1 MTEEGKK
8 QKGEEGKSGS
18 RLAHL
23 REIELARQ
31 RLWKE
36 NHLFEVDA
44 EENWNSKYD
53 LETKNKKK
61 YLITFPYP
69 YMNGRLHLGHAFSLS
84 KAEFQSRYQRLL
96 GKNVLFPFGFH
107 CTGMPIAAAAK
118 KVAKEFKED
127 PDVIKHAH
135 EKLLKRKKEDEE
147 KRKKEEEEKKAKEKE
162 QGNKK
167 NKKDKKEKK
176 DKKDEKEKQEKKPDP
191 MTQVEILIGVGV
203 ADEDLHKFADPEFWL
218 EYFPPYSKLDLENLG
233 INIDF
238 RRSFI
243 TTEKQKYYDKFVEW
257 HMTKLKEH
265 NFVAFGKRNAVFSM
279 SEDQP
284 CADHDRS
291 CGEGLGPQEY
301 TLIKLKL
308 LDGDRVPEKVK
319 KLLSEKKDI
328 YLVAATLR
336 PETMY
341 GQTNCYILPKGE
353 YGLYEMANG
362 EIYVTSEHAILNMAY
377 QEKTKEPKK
386 AVPLV
391 TIKGE
396 ELIGAKITAPL
407 SVHKEVYLYP
417 METISMS
424 KGTGIVTSVPSDSPD
439 DYINLLAFKTNEK
452 LRQKW
457 GITPEMIFDPV
468 HIIKLEGFSDL
479 PAKDMVEKL
488 KIKSPNDEALL
499 KKAKE
504 EVYTS
509 GFYKGIIDIGPYK
522 GQLVKD
528 VKDKVKE
535 DLIKSNEADTYFEP
549 EGLVKNRI
557 GQECVVALVDQ
568 WYLKYGEEEYKQFC
582 LNHIKSKNFNPY
594 SPSTLKGFEQVLG
607 WLSSWGLSR
616 TFGLGTHIPWDKQ
629 FLIESLS
636 DSTIYMAY
644 YTIANYLHEDIYGLK
659 PKNGILPEMLTE
671 EVLDYVFLGKEFDF
685 SKTKIPEKVLK
696 EMRNSFTY
704 WYPMDLRCSGK
715 DLIGNHLTMSLY
727 NHAVVW
733 DKNEDMMTRGYFC
746 NGYILVDG
754 EKMAKSKGNFLTI
767 NDLIET
773 FGCDAS
779 RITLADCGDT
789 LDDANYLREISNTS
803 INRLYSLENF
813 VKILVNDVWGKMPDL
828 KITDPDGE
836 IKLDGLFD
844 KIFDNNINY
853 LITQTKQSYDEM
865 KYKNV
870 LKYALYEMINAR
882 DQYILFNADDYTKL
896 NPTLMVKFLR
906 IFFIMNNPIIPHFT
920 EYMYVTYLNPLF
932 EKNGLTDKKM
942 DFLCRAKF
950 PEATSEVDTKLFE
963 YNKYMNKV
971 LQGIRDAANKKAG
984 KKGKK
989 DEEDKNEKKEV
1000 KIKVLYAKEYTPM
1013 QKEVLGFLRKQTYD
1027 ESNKITSLDEKGGP
1041 LYKNQILA
1049 DDKIDKNSKKN
1060 MLEFAAFK
1068 AKEVETYGQDA
1079 LKEELQFNEEEVLK
1093 NNVDLFKK
1101 LTGVKEIEFVEYDE
1115 KNKPKGC
1122 KDTALPG
1129 RPLYVQA

>member
-1 MTEEGKK
+1 MQSKDKEQKPEEA
-8 QKGEEGKSGS
+8 KGSN

-23 REIELARQ
+23 REIELSRQ
-31 RLWKE
+31 KAWKE
-36 NHLFEVDA
+36 NHVFEADA
-44 EENWNSKYD
+44 EEDWPSKYD
-53 LETKNKKK
+53 FETKNKKK

-84 KAEFQSRYQRLL
+84 KAEFQSRYQRLQ

-118 KVAKEFKED
+118 RVAKEFKED
-127 PDVIKHAH
+127 PDTVAH
-135 EKLLKRKKEDEE
+135 IREKME
-147 KRKKEEEEKKAKEKE
+147 KKKEEA
-162 QGNKK
+162 KK
-167 NKKDKKEKK
+167 NKEDKKGKK
-176 DKKDEKEKQEKKPDP
+176 DKKDEKSEKEKKAP
-191 MTQVEILIGVGV
+191 MTQVEILKEVGV
-203 ADEDLHKFADPEFWL
+203 ADEDLHKFAEPEFWL
-218 EYFPPYSKLDLENLG
+218 EYFPPYAKADLEKLG
-233 INIDF
+233 INADF

-243 TTEKQKYYDKFVEW
+243 TTEKQKYYDKFVQW
-257 HMTKLKEH
+257 HMLKLKQH
-265 NFVAFGKRNAVFSM
+265 DFVAFGKRNAIFSM

-308 LDGDRVPEKVK
+308 LDGDKVPESIK
-319 KLLSEKKDI
+319 KLLSENKNI

-353 YGLYEMANG
+353 YGFYEMANG

-377 QEKTKEPKK
+377 QEKTKIPKK
-386 AVPLV
+386 AEPLLK
-391 TIKGE
+391 IKGE
-396 ELIGAKITAPL
+396 ELIGVKISAPL
-407 SVHKEVYLYP
+407 SVHKEVYLFP

-439 DYINLLAFKTNEK
+439 DYINLLNFKNDEK
-452 LRQKW
+452 LRNKW
-457 GITPEMIFDPV
+457 GITEEMIFEPV
-468 HIIKLEGFSDL
+468 HIINLEGFSGL
-479 PAKDMVEKL
+479 AAKDVVEKL
-488 KIKSPNDEALL
+488 KIKSPKEKEKLQ
-499 KKAKE
+499 KAKE
-504 EVYTS
+504 EVYTQ

-522 GQLVKD
+522 GQPIKD
-528 VKDKVKE
+528 VKDKVKA
-535 DLIKSNEADTYFEP
+535 DLIQSGEADTYFEP

-557 GQECVVALVDQ
+557 GEECVVALVDQ
-568 WYLKYGEEEYKQFC
+568 WYLKYGEEQYKEFV
-582 LNHIKSKNFNPY
+582 LNHVRSDKFNPY
-594 SPSTLKGFEQVLG
+594 SSSTLKGFEQVIG

-616 TFGLGTHIPWDKQ
+616 TFGLGSHIPWDKQ

-644 YTIANYLHEDIYGLK
+644 YTIANYLHEDIYGLH

-671 EVLDYVFLGKEFDF
+671 EVFDYIFLGKELDF
-685 SKTKIPEKVLK
+685 SKTQIPEKVLK
-696 EMRNSFTY
+696 EIRNSFTY

-733 DKNEDMMTRGYFC
+733 DKNPDYMTRGYFC

-767 NDLIET
+767 NDLIDNY
-773 FGCDAS
+773 GCDAS

-789 LDDANYLREISNTS
+789 LDDANFLREISNLS
-803 INRLYSLENF
+803 VNRLYSFENF
-813 VKILVNDVWGKMPDL
+813 IKILVNEVWNKIPDF

-836 IKLDGLFD
+836 IKLDNLFD

-853 LITQTKQSYDEM
+853 LIKQATQAYEEM

-870 LKYALYEMINAR
+870 LKFAFYEMINAK

-896 NPTLMVKFLR
+896 NPVLMVRFLKT
-906 IFFIMNNPIIPHFT
+906 FFIMNNPIIPHFT
-920 EYMYVTYLNPLF
+920 EYMYITYLNPIF
-932 EKNGLTDKKM
+932 EKSGLDSKKIE
-942 DFLCRAKF
+942 FLCRAKF
-950 PEATSEVDTKLFE
+950 PTPSSEVDTKLFE

-971 LQGIRDAANKKAG
+971 IQGIRDTASKKV

-989 DEEDKNEKKEV
+989 EEKNEKKEI
-1000 KIKVLYAKEYTPM
+1000 KIKVYYAKEYTPM

-1027 ESNKITSLDEKGGP
+1027 ENNKITSLDEKGAP
-1041 LYKNQILA
+1041 LYKNEILS
-1049 DDKIDKNSKKN
+1049 DEKIDKNSKKN

-1068 AKEVETYGQDA
+1068 AKEVESLGKEA
-1079 LKEELQFNEEEVLK
+1079 LNEQLQFNEEEVLK
-1093 NNVDLFKK
+1093 NNIELFKK
-1101 LTGVKEIEFVEYDE
+1101 LSGVKDIEFTEYDE
-1115 KNKPKGC
+1115 KNKPKGM
-1122 KDTALPG
+1122 KDNAIPG
-1129 RPLYVQA
+1129 KPIYVQE

>member
-1 MTEEGKK
+1 MQPKEKEQKQEEA
-8 QKGEEGKSGS
+8 KGSN

-23 REIELARQ
+23 REIETSRQ
-31 RLWKE
+31 KLWKE
-36 NHLFEVDA
+36 NHVFEADA
-44 EENWNSKYD
+44 EEDWPSKYD
-53 LETKNKKK
+53 FDTKNKKK
-61 YLITFPYP
+61 YFITFPYP

-84 KAEFQSRYQRLL
+84 KAEFQSRYQRLQ

-118 KVAKEFKED
+118 RVAKEFKED
-127 PDVIKHAH
+127 PDIVAHIK
-135 EKLLKRKKEDEE
+135 EKMNKKKDEE
-147 KRKKEEEEKKAKEKE
+147 KKDD
-162 QGNKK
+162 KK
-167 NKKDKKEKK
+167 NKKEKK
-176 DKKDEKEKQEKKPDP
+176 DEKENKAPK
-191 MTQVEILIGVGV
+191 TQVEILKELGV
-203 ADEDLHKFADPEFWL
+203 ADEDLNKFANPEFWL
-218 EYFPPYSKLDLENLG
+218 EYFPPYAKADLEKLG
-233 INIDF
+233 INADF
-238 RRSFI
+238 RRSMI
-243 TTEKQKYYDKFVEW
+243 TTEKQKYYDQFVQW
-257 HMTKLKEH
+257 HMNKLKQH
-265 NFVAFGKRNAVFSM
+265 DFVAFGKRNAIFSM

-308 LDGDRVPEKVK
+308 LDGEKVPSGIK
-319 KLLSEKKDI
+319 KLLSENKNI
-328 YLVAATLR
+328 FLVAATLR

-362 EIYVTSEHAILNMAY
+362 EIYITSEHAILNMAY
-377 QEKTKEPKK
+377 QEKTKIPKK
-386 AVPLV
+386 AEPILK
-391 TIKGE
+391 IKGE
-396 ELIGAKITAPL
+396 ELIGVKMCAPL
-407 SVHKEVYLYP
+407 SVHKEVYLFP
-417 METISMS
+417 METISMT

-439 DYINLLAFKTNEK
+439 DYINLLAFKTDEK
-452 LRQKW
+452 LRNKW
-457 GITPEMIFDPV
+457 GITPEMIFEPV
-468 HIIKLEGFSDL
+468 HIINLEGFSGL
-479 PAKDMVEKL
+479 AAKDVVEKL
-488 KIKSPNDEALL
+488 KIKSPKEKDKLQ
-499 KKAKE
+499 KAKE
-504 EVYTS
+504 EVYTQ

-522 GQLVKD
+522 GQPIKD
-528 VKDKVKE
+528 VKDKVKA
-535 DLIKSNEADTYFEP
+535 DLIQSGEADTYFEP

-568 WYLKYGEEEYKQFC
+568 WYLKYGQEDYKEFC
-582 LNHIKSKNFNPY
+582 LKHVRSDKFNPY

-616 TFGLGTHIPWDKQ
+616 TFGLGSHIPWDKQ

-644 YTIANYLHEDIYGLK
+644 YTIANFLHEDIYGLK

-671 EVLDYVFLGKEFDF
+671 EVFDYIFLGKEFDF
-685 SKTKIPEKVLK
+685 SKSQIPEKVLK

-733 DKNEDMMTRGYFC
+733 DKNPDYMTRGYFC

-754 EKMAKSKGNFLTI
+754 EKMSKSKGNFLTV
-767 NDLIET
+767 NDLINNY
-773 FGCDAS
+773 GCDAS

-789 LDDANYLREISNTS
+789 LDDANFLREISNLS
-803 INRLYSLENF
+803 VNRLYSFENF
-813 VKILVNDVWGKMPDL
+813 VKILVNEVWNKIPDF

-836 IKLDGLFD
+836 IKLDNLFD

-853 LITQTKQSYDEM
+853 LISQATQAYEEM

-870 LKYALYEMINAR
+870 LKYAFYEMINAK

-896 NPTLMVKFLR
+896 NPTLMVRFLK
-906 IFFIMNNPIIPHFT
+906 IFFILNNPIIPHFT
-920 EYMYVTYLNPLF
+920 EYMYITYLNPIFDKSNLA
-932 EKNGLTDKKM
+932 EKKM

-950 PEATSEVDTKLFE
+950 PKPSNEVDTKLFE

-971 LQGIRDAANKKAG
+971 IQGIRDTASKKV

-989 DEEDKNEKKEV
+989 DKKEEKEEKKDI
-1000 KIKVLYAKEYTPM
+1000 KIKVYYAKEYTPM
-1013 QKEVLGFLRKQTYD
+1013 QKEVLNFLRKQTYD
-1027 ESNKITSLDEKGGP
+1027 ENNKITSLDEKGAP
-1041 LYKNQILA
+1041 LYKNEILS
-1049 DDKIDKNSKKN
+1049 DEKIDKNSKKN

-1068 AKEVETYGQDA
+1068 AKEVENLGKDA
-1079 LKEELQFNEEEVLK
+1079 LNEQLQFNEEEVLK

-1101 LTGVKEIEFVEYDE
+1101 LTGVKEIEFAEYDE
-1115 KNKPKGC
+1115 KNKPKGS
-1122 KDTALPG
+1122 KDNAIPG
-1129 RPLYVQA
+1129 KPLYIQE

>member
-1 MTEEGKK
+1 MQSKDKEQKPEEA
-8 QKGEEGKSGS
+8 KGSN

-23 REIELARQ
+23 REIELSRQ
-31 RLWKE
+31 KAWKE
-36 NHLFEVDA
+36 NHVFEADA
-44 EENWNSKYD
+44 EEDWPSKYD
-53 LETKNKKK
+53 FETKNKKK

-84 KAEFQSRYQRLL
+84 KAEFQSRYQRLQ

-118 KVAKEFKED
+118 RVAKEFKED
-127 PDVIKHAH
+127 PDTVAH
-135 EKLLKRKKEDEE
+135 IREKME
-147 KRKKEEEEKKAKEKE
+147 KKKEEA
-162 QGNKK
+162 KK
-167 NKKDKKEKK
+167 NKEDKKGKK
-176 DKKDEKEKQEKKPDP
+176 DKKDEKSEKEKKAP
-191 MTQVEILIGVGV
+191 MTQVEILKEVGV
-203 ADEDLHKFADPEFWL
+203 ADEDLHKFAEPEFWL
-218 EYFPPYSKLDLENLG
+218 EYFPPYAKADLEKLG
-233 INIDF
+233 INADF

-243 TTEKQKYYDKFVEW
+243 TTEKQKYYDKFVQW
-257 HMTKLKEH
+257 HMLKLKQH
-265 NFVAFGKRNAVFSM
+265 DFVAFGKRNAIFSM

-308 LDGDRVPEKVK
+308 LDGDKVPESIK
-319 KLLSEKKDI
+319 KLLSENKNI

-353 YGLYEMANG
+353 YGFYEMANG

-377 QEKTKEPKK
+377 QEKTKIPKK
-386 AVPLV
+386 AEPLLK
-391 TIKGE
+391 IKGE
-396 ELIGAKITAPL
+396 ELIGVKISAPL
-407 SVHKEVYLYP
+407 SVHKEVYLFP

-439 DYINLLAFKTNEK
+439 DYINLLNFKNDEK
-452 LRQKW
+452 LRNKW
-457 GITPEMIFDPV
+457 GITEEMIFEPV
-468 HIIKLEGFSDL
+468 HIINLEGFSGL
-479 PAKDMVEKL
+479 AAKDVVEKL
-488 KIKSPNDEALL
+488 KIKSPKEKEKLQ
-499 KKAKE
+499 KAKE
-504 EVYTS
+504 EVYTQ

-522 GQLVKD
+522 GQPIKD
-528 VKDKVKE
+528 VKDKVKA
-535 DLIKSNEADTYFEP
+535 DLIQSGVADTYFEP
-549 EGLVKNRI
+549 EGLVNNRI
-557 GQECVVALVDQ
+557 GEECVVALVDQ
-568 WYLKYGEEEYKQFC
+568 WYLKYGEEQYKEFV
-582 LNHIKSKNFNPY
+582 LNHVRSDKFNPY
-594 SPSTLKGFEQVLG
+594 SSSTLKGFEQVIG

-616 TFGLGTHIPWDKQ
+616 TFGLGSHIPWDKQ

-644 YTIANYLHEDIYGLK
+644 YTIANYLHEDIYGLH

-671 EVLDYVFLGKEFDF
+671 EVFDYIFLGKELDF
-685 SKTKIPEKVLK
+685 SKTQIPEKVLK
-696 EMRNSFTY
+696 EIRNSFTY

-733 DKNEDMMTRGYFC
+733 DKNPDYMTRGYFC

-767 NDLIET
+767 NDLIDNY
-773 FGCDAS
+773 GCDAS

-789 LDDANYLREISNTS
+789 LDDANFLREISNLS
-803 INRLYSLENF
+803 VNRLYSFENF
-813 VKILVNDVWGKMPDL
+813 IKILVNEVWNKIPDF

-836 IKLDGLFD
+836 IKLDNLFD

-853 LITQTKQSYDEM
+853 LLKQATQAYEEM

-870 LKYALYEMINAR
+870 LKFAFYEMINAK

-896 NPTLMVKFLR
+896 NPVLMVRFLKT
-906 IFFIMNNPIIPHFT
+906 FFIMNNPIIPHFT
-920 EYMYVTYLNPLF
+920 EYMYITYLNPIF
-932 EKNGLTDKKM
+932 EKSGLDSKKM
-942 DFLCRAKF
+942 EFLCRAKF
-950 PEATSEVDTKLFE
+950 PTPSSEVDTKLFE

-971 LQGIRDAANKKAG
+971 IQGIRDTASKKV

-989 DEEDKNEKKEV
+989 EEKNEKKEI
-1000 KIKVLYAKEYTPM
+1000 KIKVYYAKEYTPM

-1027 ESNKITSLDEKGGP
+1027 ENNKITSLDEKGAP
-1041 LYKNQILA
+1041 LYKNEILS
-1049 DDKIDKNSKKN
+1049 DEKIDKNSKKN

-1068 AKEVETYGQDA
+1068 AKEVESLGKEA
-1079 LKEELQFNEEEVLK
+1079 LNEQLQFNEEEVLK
-1093 NNVDLFKK
+1093 NNIELFKK
-1101 LTGVKEIEFVEYDE
+1101 LSGVKDIEFTEYDE
-1115 KNKPKGC
+1115 KNKPKGM
-1122 KDTALPG
+1122 KDNAIPG
-1129 RPLYVQA
+1129 KPIYVQE

>member
-1 MTEEGKK
+1 MQGKE
-8 QKGEEGKSGS
+8 QKGEEAKGGN

-23 REIELARQ
+23 REIEVARQ
-31 RLWKE
+31 KLWKE
-36 NHLFEVDA
+36 NHVFEADA
-44 EENWNSKYD
+44 EEDWKSKYD
-53 LETKNKKK
+53 FDTKNNKK

-69 YMNGRLHLGHAFSLS
+69 YMNGRLHLGHGFSLS

-118 KVAKEFKED
+118 KVAKEFKDD
-127 PDVIKHAH
+127 PDCVKHAN
-135 EKLLKRKKEDEE
+135 EKIKK
-147 KRKKEEEEKKAKEKE
+147 KKEEEKKNKEKDQKGKKNDKKDDKEKKA
-162 QGNKK
+162 
-167 NKKDKKEKK
+167 
-176 DKKDEKEKQEKKPDP
+176 P
-191 MTQVEILIGVGV
+191 MTQVEILKELGV
-203 ADEDLHKFADPEFWL
+203 ADEDIHKFADPEFWL
-218 EYFPPYSKLDLENLG
+218 DYFPPYAKSDLEKLG

-243 TTEKQKYYDKFVEW
+243 TTEKQKYYDKFVQW
-257 HMTKLKEH
+257 HMLKLKEH
-265 NFVAFGKRNAVFSM
+265 DFVAFGKRNAIFSM

-308 LDGDRVPEKVK
+308 LDGEKVPEKIK
-319 KLLSEKKDI
+319 KILAEKKDI

-386 AVPLV
+386 AEPLCKL
-391 TIKGE
+391 KGE
-396 ELIGAKITAPL
+396 ELIGAKISAPL
-407 SVHKEVYLYP
+407 SIYKEVYLFP

-439 DYINLLAFKTNEK
+439 DYINLLTFKNDEK
-452 LRQKW
+452 LRKKW

-468 HIIKLEGFSDL
+468 HIITLEGFSGL
-479 PAKDMVEKL
+479 AAKDMVEKL
-488 KIKSPNDEALL
+488 QIKSPKDKDKLQ
-499 KKAKE
+499 KAKE
-504 EVYTS
+504 EVYTA

-522 GQLVKD
+522 GQPVKD
-528 VKDKVKE
+528 VKDKVKS
-535 DLIKSNEADTYFEP
+535 DLIKNGEADTYFEP
-549 EGLVKNRI
+549 EGLVKNRV
-557 GQECVVALVDQ
+557 GEECVVALVDQ
-568 WYLKYGEEEYKQFC
+568 WYLKYGEEQYKEFC
-582 LNHIKSKNFNPY
+582 LNHVRSNKFNPY

-616 TFGLGTHIPWDKQ
+616 TFGLGSHIPWDKQ

-644 YTIANYLHEDIYGLK
+644 YTIANYLHKDIYGLE
-659 PKNGILPEMLTE
+659 PNNGILPEMLTE
-671 EVLDYVFLGKEFDF
+671 EVFDYIFLGKELDF

-696 EMRNSFTY
+696 DMRNSFTY

-733 DKNEDMMTRGYFC
+733 DKNQDYMTRGYFC

-754 EKMAKSKGNFLTI
+754 EKMSKLKGNFLTVS
-767 NDLIET
+767 DLIENY
-773 FGCDAS
+773 GCDAS
-779 RITLADCGDT
+779 RITFADCGDT
-789 LDDANYLREISNTS
+789 LDDANFLREISNLS
-803 INRLYSLENF
+803 VNRLYSFENF
-813 VKILVNDVWGKMPDL
+813 VKILVNEVWSKVPDF
-828 KITDPDGE
+828 KINDPDGE

-853 LITQTKQSYDEM
+853 LITQTKKNYDEM

-870 LKYALYEMINAR
+870 LKFAFYEMINAK

-896 NPTLMVKFLR
+896 NPTLMVRFLKT
-906 IFFIMNNPIIPHFT
+906 FFIMTNPIIPHFT
-920 EYMYVTYLNPLF
+920 EYMYVTYLNPIF
-932 EKNGLTDKKM
+932 EKSGLSDKKM
-942 DFLCRAKF
+942 EFLCKARF
-950 PEATSEVDTKLFE
+950 PSPTAEIDTKLFE
-963 YNKYMNKV
+963 YNKYVNKV
-971 LQGIRDAANKKAG
+971 VQGIRDAATKKVG

-989 DEEDKNEKKEV
+989 GGEDKNEKKEIKV
-1000 KIKVLYAKEYTPM
+1000 KVLYAKEYTPM

-1027 ESNKITSLDEKGGP
+1027 ENNKITSLDEKGSP
-1041 LYKNQILA
+1041 LYKNEILSDA
-1049 DDKIDKNSKKN
+1049 NIDKN
-1060 MLEFAAFK
+1060 
-1068 AKEVETYGQDA
+1068 
-1079 LKEELQFNEEEVLK
+1079 
-1093 NNVDLFKK
+1093 
-1101 LTGVKEIEFVEYDE
+1101 
-1115 KNKPKGC
+1115 
-1122 KDTALPG
+1122 
-1129 RPLYVQA
+1129 

>member
-1 MTEEGKK
+1 MQSKDKEQKPEEA
-8 QKGEEGKSGS
+8 KGSN

-23 REIELARQ
+23 REIELSRQ
-31 RLWKE
+31 KAWKE
-36 NHLFEVDA
+36 NHVFEADA
-44 EENWNSKYD
+44 EEDWPSKYD
-53 LETKNKKK
+53 FETKNKKK

-84 KAEFQSRYQRLL
+84 KAEFQSRYQRLQ

-118 KVAKEFKED
+118 RVAKEFKED
-127 PDVIKHAH
+127 PDTVAH
-135 EKLLKRKKEDEE
+135 IREKME
-147 KRKKEEEEKKAKEKE
+147 KKKEEA
-162 QGNKK
+162 KK
-167 NKKDKKEKK
+167 NKEDKKGKK
-176 DKKDEKEKQEKKPDP
+176 DKKDEKSEKEKKAP
-191 MTQVEILIGVGV
+191 MTQVEILKEVGV
-203 ADEDLHKFADPEFWL
+203 ADEDLHKFAEPEFWL
-218 EYFPPYSKLDLENLG
+218 EYFPPYAKADLEKLG
-233 INIDF
+233 INADF

-243 TTEKQKYYDKFVEW
+243 TTEKQKYYDKFVQW
-257 HMTKLKEH
+257 HMLKLKQH
-265 NFVAFGKRNAVFSM
+265 DFVAFGKRNAIFSM

-308 LDGDRVPEKVK
+308 LDGDKVPESIK
-319 KLLSEKKDI
+319 KLLSENKNI

-353 YGLYEMANG
+353 YGFYEMANG

-377 QEKTKEPKK
+377 QEKTKIPKK
-386 AVPLV
+386 AEPLLK
-391 TIKGE
+391 IKGE
-396 ELIGAKITAPL
+396 ELIGVKISAPL
-407 SVHKEVYLYP
+407 SVHKEVYLFP

-439 DYINLLAFKTNEK
+439 DYINLLNFKNDEK
-452 LRQKW
+452 LRNKW
-457 GITPEMIFDPV
+457 GITEEMIFEPV
-468 HIIKLEGFSDL
+468 HIINLEGFSGL
-479 PAKDMVEKL
+479 AAKDVVEKL
-488 KIKSPNDEALL
+488 KIKSPKEKEKLQ
-499 KKAKE
+499 KAKE
-504 EVYTS
+504 EVYTQ

-522 GQLVKD
+522 GQPIKD
-528 VKDKVKE
+528 VKDKVKA
-535 DLIKSNEADTYFEP
+535 DLIQSGEADTYFEP

-557 GQECVVALVDQ
+557 GEECVVALVDQ
-568 WYLKYGEEEYKQFC
+568 WYLKYGEEQYKEFV
-582 LNHIKSKNFNPY
+582 LNHVRSDKFNPY
-594 SPSTLKGFEQVLG
+594 SSSTLKGFEQVIG

-616 TFGLGTHIPWDKQ
+616 TFGLGSHIPWDKQ

-644 YTIANYLHEDIYGLK
+644 YTIANYLHEDIYGLH

-671 EVLDYVFLGKEFDF
+671 EVFDYIFLGKELDF
-685 SKTKIPEKVLK
+685 SKTQIPEKILK
-696 EMRNSFTY
+696 EIRNSFTY

-733 DKNEDMMTRGYFC
+733 DKNPDYMTRGYFC

-767 NDLIET
+767 NDLIDNY
-773 FGCDAS
+773 GCDAS

-789 LDDANYLREISNTS
+789 LDDANFLREISNLS
-803 INRLYSLENF
+803 VNRLYSFENF
-813 VKILVNDVWGKMPDL
+813 IKILVNEVWNKIPDF

-836 IKLDGLFD
+836 IKLDNLFD

-853 LITQTKQSYDEM
+853 LIKQATQAYEEM

-870 LKYALYEMINAR
+870 LKFAFYEMINAK

-896 NPTLMVKFLR
+896 NPVLMVRFLK

-920 EYMYVTYLNPLF
+920 EYMYITYLNPIF
-932 EKNGLTDKKM
+932 EKSGLDSKKM
-942 DFLCRAKF
+942 EFLCRAKF
-950 PEATSEVDTKLFE
+950 PTPSSEVDTKLFE

-971 LQGIRDAANKKAG
+971 IQGIRDTASKKV

-989 DEEDKNEKKEV
+989 EEKNEKKEI
-1000 KIKVLYAKEYTPM
+1000 KIKVYYAKEYTPM

-1027 ESNKITSLDEKGGP
+1027 ENNKITSLDEKGAP
-1041 LYKNQILA
+1041 LYKNEILS
-1049 DDKIDKNSKKN
+1049 DEKIDKNSKKN

-1068 AKEVETYGQDA
+1068 AKEVESLGKEA
-1079 LKEELQFNEEEVLK
+1079 LNEQLQFNEEEVLK
-1093 NNVDLFKK
+1093 NNIELFKK
-1101 LTGVKEIEFVEYDE
+1101 LSGVKDIEFTEYDE
-1115 KNKPKGC
+1115 KNKPKGM
-1122 KDTALPG
+1122 KDNAIPG
-1129 RPLYVQA
+1129 KPIYVQE

>member
-1 MTEEGKK
+1 MQSKDKEQKPEEA
-8 QKGEEGKSGS
+8 KGSN

-23 REIELARQ
+23 REIELSRQ
-31 RLWKE
+31 KAWKE
-36 NHLFEVDA
+36 NHVFEADA
-44 EENWNSKYD
+44 EEDWPSKYD
-53 LETKNKKK
+53 FETKNKKK

-84 KAEFQSRYQRLL
+84 KAEFQSRYQRLQ

-118 KVAKEFKED
+118 RVAKEFKED
-127 PDVIKHAH
+127 PDTVAH
-135 EKLLKRKKEDEE
+135 IREKME
-147 KRKKEEEEKKAKEKE
+147 KKKEEA
-162 QGNKK
+162 KK
-167 NKKDKKEKK
+167 NKEDKKGKK
-176 DKKDEKEKQEKKPDP
+176 DKKDEKNEKEKKAP
-191 MTQVEILIGVGV
+191 MTQVEILKEVGV
-203 ADEDLHKFADPEFWL
+203 ADEDLHKFAEPEFWL
-218 EYFPPYSKLDLENLG
+218 EYFPPYAKADLEKLG
-233 INIDF
+233 INADF

-243 TTEKQKYYDKFVEW
+243 TTEKQKYYDKFVQW
-257 HMTKLKEH
+257 HMLKLKQH
-265 NFVAFGKRNAVFSM
+265 DFVAFGKRNAIFSM

-308 LDGDRVPEKVK
+308 LDGDKVPESIK
-319 KLLSEKKDI
+319 KLLSENKNI

-353 YGLYEMANG
+353 YGFYEMANG

-377 QEKTKEPKK
+377 QEKTKIPKK
-386 AVPLV
+386 AEPLLK
-391 TIKGE
+391 IKGE
-396 ELIGAKITAPL
+396 ELIGVKISAPL
-407 SVHKEVYLYP
+407 SVHKEVYLFP

-439 DYINLLAFKTNEK
+439 DYINLLNFKNDEK
-452 LRQKW
+452 LRNKW
-457 GITPEMIFDPV
+457 GITEEMIFEPV
-468 HIIKLEGFSDL
+468 HIINLEGFSGL
-479 PAKDMVEKL
+479 AAKDVVEKL
-488 KIKSPNDEALL
+488 KIKSPKEKEKLQ
-499 KKAKE
+499 KAKE
-504 EVYTS
+504 EVYTQ

-522 GQLVKD
+522 GQPIKD
-528 VKDKVKE
+528 VKDKVKA
-535 DLIKSNEADTYFEP
+535 DLIQSGEADTYFEP

-557 GQECVVALVDQ
+557 GEECVVALVDQ
-568 WYLKYGEEEYKQFC
+568 WYLKYGEEQYKEFV
-582 LNHIKSKNFNPY
+582 LNHVRSDKFNPY
-594 SPSTLKGFEQVLG
+594 SSSTLKGFEQVIG

-616 TFGLGTHIPWDKQ
+616 TFGLGSHIPWDKQ

-644 YTIANYLHEDIYGLK
+644 YTIANYLHEDIYGLH

-671 EVLDYVFLGKEFDF
+671 EVFDYIFLGKELDF
-685 SKTKIPEKVLK
+685 SKTQIPEKVLK
-696 EMRNSFTY
+696 EIRNSFTY

-733 DKNEDMMTRGYFC
+733 DKNPDYMTRGYFC

-767 NDLIET
+767 NDLIDNY
-773 FGCDAS
+773 GCDAS

-789 LDDANYLREISNTS
+789 LDDANFLREISNLS
-803 INRLYSLENF
+803 VNRLYSFENF
-813 VKILVNDVWGKMPDL
+813 IKILVNEVWNKIPDF

-836 IKLDGLFD
+836 IKLDNLFD

-853 LITQTKQSYDEM
+853 LIKQATQAYEEM

-870 LKYALYEMINAR
+870 LKFAFYEMINAK

-896 NPTLMVKFLR
+896 NPVLMVRFLKT
-906 IFFIMNNPIIPHFT
+906 FFIMNNPIIPHFT
-920 EYMYVTYLNPLF
+920 EYMYITYLNPIF
-932 EKNGLTDKKM
+932 EKSGLDSKKM
-942 DFLCRAKF
+942 EFLCRAKF
-950 PEATSEVDTKLFE
+950 PTPSSEVDTKLFE

-971 LQGIRDAANKKAG
+971 IQGIRDTASKKV

-989 DEEDKNEKKEV
+989 EEKNEKKEI
-1000 KIKVLYAKEYTPM
+1000 KIKVYYAKEYTPM

-1027 ESNKITSLDEKGGP
+1027 ENNKITSLDEKGAP
-1041 LYKNQILA
+1041 LYKNEILS
-1049 DDKIDKNSKKN
+1049 DEKIDKNSKKN

-1068 AKEVETYGQDA
+1068 AKEVESLGKEA
-1079 LKEELQFNEEEVLK
+1079 LNEQLQFNEEEVLK
-1093 NNVDLFKK
+1093 NNIELFKK
-1101 LTGVKEIEFVEYDE
+1101 LSGVKDIEFTEYDE
-1115 KNKPKGC
+1115 KNKPKGM
-1122 KDTALPG
+1122 KDNAIPG
-1129 RPLYVQA
+1129 KPIYVQE

>member
-1 MTEEGKK
+1 MQSKDKEQKPEEA
-8 QKGEEGKSGS
+8 KGSN

-23 REIELARQ
+23 REIELSRQ
-31 RLWKE
+31 KAWKE
-36 NHLFEVDA
+36 NHVFEADA
-44 EENWNSKYD
+44 EEDWPSKYD
-53 LETKNKKK
+53 FETKNKKK

-84 KAEFQSRYQRLL
+84 KAEFQSRYQRLQ

-118 KVAKEFKED
+118 RVAKEFKED
-127 PDVIKHAH
+127 PDTVAH
-135 EKLLKRKKEDEE
+135 IREKME
-147 KRKKEEEEKKAKEKE
+147 KKKEEA
-162 QGNKK
+162 KK
-167 NKKDKKEKK
+167 NKEDKKGKK
-176 DKKDEKEKQEKKPDP
+176 DKKDEKSEKEKKAP
-191 MTQVEILIGVGV
+191 MTQVEILKEVGV
-203 ADEDLHKFADPEFWL
+203 ADEDLHKFAEPEFWL
-218 EYFPPYSKLDLENLG
+218 EYFPPYAKADLEKLG
-233 INIDF
+233 INADF

-243 TTEKQKYYDKFVEW
+243 TTEKQKYYDKFVQW
-257 HMTKLKEH
+257 HMLKLKQH
-265 NFVAFGKRNAVFSM
+265 DFVAFGKRNAIFSM

-308 LDGDRVPEKVK
+308 LDGDKVPESIK
-319 KLLSEKKDI
+319 KLLSENKNI

-353 YGLYEMANG
+353 YGFYEMANG

-377 QEKTKEPKK
+377 QEKTKIPKK
-386 AVPLV
+386 AEPLLK
-391 TIKGE
+391 IKGE
-396 ELIGAKITAPL
+396 ELIGVKISAPL
-407 SVHKEVYLYP
+407 SVHKEVYLFP

-439 DYINLLAFKTNEK
+439 DYINLLNFKNDEK
-452 LRQKW
+452 LRNKW
-457 GITPEMIFDPV
+457 GITEEMIFEPV
-468 HIIKLEGFSDL
+468 HIINLEGFSGL
-479 PAKDMVEKL
+479 AAKDVVEKL
-488 KIKSPNDEALL
+488 KIKSPKEKEKLQ
-499 KKAKE
+499 KAKE
-504 EVYTS
+504 EVYTQ

-522 GQLVKD
+522 GQPIKD
-528 VKDKVKE
+528 VKDKVKA
-535 DLIKSNEADTYFEP
+535 DLIQSGEADTYFEP

-557 GQECVVALVDQ
+557 GEECVVALVDQ
-568 WYLKYGEEEYKQFC
+568 WYLKYGEEQYKEFV
-582 LNHIKSKNFNPY
+582 LNHVRSDKFNPY
-594 SPSTLKGFEQVLG
+594 SSSTLKGFEQVIG

-616 TFGLGTHIPWDKQ
+616 TFGLGSHIPWDKQ

-644 YTIANYLHEDIYGLK
+644 YTIANYLHEDIYGLH

-671 EVLDYVFLGKEFDF
+671 EVFDYIFLGKELDF
-685 SKTKIPEKVLK
+685 SKTQIPEKVLK
-696 EMRNSFTY
+696 EIRNSFTY

-733 DKNEDMMTRGYFC
+733 DKNPDYMTRGYFC

-767 NDLIET
+767 NDLIDNY
-773 FGCDAS
+773 GCDAS

-789 LDDANYLREISNTS
+789 LDDANFLREISNLS
-803 INRLYSLENF
+803 VNRLYSFENF
-813 VKILVNDVWGKMPDL
+813 IKILVNEVWNKIPDF

-836 IKLDGLFD
+836 IKLDNLFD

-853 LITQTKQSYDEM
+853 LIKQATQAYEEM

-870 LKYALYEMINAR
+870 LKFAFYEMINAK

-896 NPTLMVKFLR
+896 NPVLMVRFLK

-920 EYMYVTYLNPLF
+920 EYMYITYLNPIF
-932 EKNGLTDKKM
+932 EKSGLDSKKM
-942 DFLCRAKF
+942 EFLCRAKF
-950 PEATSEVDTKLFE
+950 PTPSSEVDTKLFE

-971 LQGIRDAANKKAG
+971 IQGIRDTASKKV

-989 DEEDKNEKKEV
+989 EEKNEKKEI
-1000 KIKVLYAKEYTPM
+1000 KIKVYYAKEYTPM

-1027 ESNKITSLDEKGGP
+1027 ENNKITSLDEKGAP
-1041 LYKNQILA
+1041 LYKNEILS
-1049 DDKIDKNSKKN
+1049 DEKIDKNSKKN

-1068 AKEVETYGQDA
+1068 AKEVESLGKEA
-1079 LKEELQFNEEEVLK
+1079 LNEQLQFNEEEVLK
-1093 NNVDLFKK
+1093 NNIELFKK
-1101 LTGVKEIEFVEYDE
+1101 LSGVKDIEFTEYDE
-1115 KNKPKGC
+1115 KNKPKGM
-1122 KDTALPG
+1122 KDNAIPG
-1129 RPLYVQA
+1129 KPIYVQE

>member
-1 MTEEGKK
+1 MQGKE
-8 QKGEEGKSGS
+8 QKGEEAKGGN

-23 REIELARQ
+23 REIEVARQ
-31 RLWKE
+31 KLWKE
-36 NHLFEVDA
+36 NHVFEADA
-44 EENWNSKYD
+44 EEDWKSKYD
-53 LETKNKKK
+53 FDTKNNKK

-69 YMNGRLHLGHAFSLS
+69 YMNGRLHLGHGFSLS

-118 KVAKEFKED
+118 KVAKEFKDD
-127 PDVIKHAH
+127 PDCVKHAN
-135 EKLLKRKKEDEE
+135 EKIKK
-147 KRKKEEEEKKAKEKE
+147 KKEEEKKNKEKDQKGKKNDKKDDKEKKA
-162 QGNKK
+162 
-167 NKKDKKEKK
+167 
-176 DKKDEKEKQEKKPDP
+176 P
-191 MTQVEILIGVGV
+191 MTQVEILKELGV
-203 ADEDLHKFADPEFWL
+203 ADEDIHKFADPEFWL
-218 EYFPPYSKLDLENLG
+218 DYFPPYAKSDLEKLG

-243 TTEKQKYYDKFVEW
+243 TTEKQKYYDKFVQW
-257 HMTKLKEH
+257 HMLKLKEH
-265 NFVAFGKRNAVFSM
+265 DFVAFGKRNAIFSM

-308 LDGDRVPEKVK
+308 LDGEKVPEKIK
-319 KLLSEKKDI
+319 KILAEKKDI

-386 AVPLV
+386 AEPLCKL
-391 TIKGE
+391 KGE
-396 ELIGAKITAPL
+396 ELIGAKISAPL
-407 SVHKEVYLYP
+407 SIYKEVYLFP

-439 DYINLLAFKTNEK
+439 DYINLLTFKNDEK
-452 LRQKW
+452 LRKKW

-468 HIIKLEGFSDL
+468 HIITLEGFSGL
-479 PAKDMVEKL
+479 AAKDMVEKL
-488 KIKSPNDEALL
+488 QIKSPKDKDKLQ
-499 KKAKE
+499 KAKE
-504 EVYTS
+504 EVYTA

-522 GQLVKD
+522 GQPVKD
-528 VKDKVKE
+528 VKDKVKS
-535 DLIKSNEADTYFEP
+535 DLIKNGEADTYFEP
-549 EGLVKNRI
+549 EGLVKNRV
-557 GQECVVALVDQ
+557 GEECVVALVDQ
-568 WYLKYGEEEYKQFC
+568 WYLKYGEEQYKEFC
-582 LNHIKSKNFNPY
+582 LNHVRSNKFNPY

-616 TFGLGTHIPWDKQ
+616 TFGLGSHIPWDKQ

-644 YTIANYLHEDIYGLK
+644 YTIANYLHKDIYGLE
-659 PKNGILPEMLTE
+659 PNNGILPEMLTE
-671 EVLDYVFLGKEFDF
+671 EVFDYIFLGKELDF

-696 EMRNSFTY
+696 DMRNSFTY

-733 DKNEDMMTRGYFC
+733 DKNQDYMTRGYFC

-754 EKMAKSKGNFLTI
+754 EKMSKLKGNFLTVS
-767 NDLIET
+767 DLIENY
-773 FGCDAS
+773 GCDAS
-779 RITLADCGDT
+779 RITFADCGDT
-789 LDDANYLREISNTS
+789 LDDANFLREISNLS
-803 INRLYSLENF
+803 VNRLYSFENF
-813 VKILVNDVWGKMPDL
+813 VKILVNEVWSKVPDF
-828 KITDPDGE
+828 KINDPDGE

-853 LITQTKQSYDEM
+853 LITQTKKNYDEM

-870 LKYALYEMINAR
+870 LKFAFYEMINAK

-896 NPTLMVKFLR
+896 NPTLMVRFLKT
-906 IFFIMNNPIIPHFT
+906 FFIMINPIIPHFT
-920 EYMYVTYLNPLF
+920 EYMYVTYLNPIF
-932 EKNGLTDKKM
+932 EKSGLSDKKM
-942 DFLCRAKF
+942 EFLCKAKF
-950 PEATSEVDTKLFE
+950 PSPTAEIDTKLFE
-963 YNKYMNKV
+963 YNKYVNKV
-971 LQGIRDAANKKAG
+971 VQGIRDAATKKVG

-989 DEEDKNEKKEV
+989 GGEDKNEKKEIKV
-1000 KIKVLYAKEYTPM
+1000 KVLYAKEYTPM

-1027 ESNKITSLDEKGGP
+1027 ENNKITSLDEKGSP
-1041 LYKNQILA
+1041 LYKNEILSDA
-1049 DDKIDKNSKKN
+1049 NIDKNSKKN

-1068 AKEVETYGQDA
+1068 AKEVEAYGKEA
-1079 LKEELQFNEEEVLK
+1079 LNEELQFNEEEVLK
-1093 NNVDLFKK
+1093 NNADLLKK
-1101 LTGVKEIEFVEYDE
+1101 LTGLKDIEFVEYDE
-1115 KNKPKGC
+1115 KHKPKGC
-1122 KDTALPG
+1122 KDNALPG
-1129 RPLYVQA
+1129 KPLYIQE

>member
-1 MTEEGKK
+1 MQSKDKEQKPEEA
-8 QKGEEGKSGS
+8 KGSN

-23 REIELARQ
+23 REIELSRQ
-31 RLWKE
+31 KAWKE
-36 NHLFEVDA
+36 NHVFEADA
-44 EENWNSKYD
+44 EEDWPSKYD
-53 LETKNKKK
+53 FETKNKKK

-84 KAEFQSRYQRLL
+84 KAEFQSRYQRLQ

-118 KVAKEFKED
+118 RVAKEFKED
-127 PDVIKHAH
+127 PDTVAH
-135 EKLLKRKKEDEE
+135 IREKME
-147 KRKKEEEEKKAKEKE
+147 KKKEEA
-162 QGNKK
+162 KK
-167 NKKDKKEKK
+167 NKEDKKGKK
-176 DKKDEKEKQEKKPDP
+176 DKKDEKSEKEKKAP
-191 MTQVEILIGVGV
+191 MTQVEILKEVGV
-203 ADEDLHKFADPEFWL
+203 ADEDLHKFAEPEFWL
-218 EYFPPYSKLDLENLG
+218 EYFPPYAKADLEKLG
-233 INIDF
+233 INADF

-243 TTEKQKYYDKFVEW
+243 TTEKQKYYDKFVQW
-257 HMTKLKEH
+257 HMLKLKQH
-265 NFVAFGKRNAVFSM
+265 DFVAFGKRNAIFSM

-308 LDGDRVPEKVK
+308 LDGDKVPESIK
-319 KLLSEKKDI
+319 KLLTENKNI

-353 YGLYEMANG
+353 YGFYEMANG

-377 QEKTKEPKK
+377 QEKTKIPKK
-386 AVPLV
+386 AEPLLK
-391 TIKGE
+391 IKGE
-396 ELIGAKITAPL
+396 ELIGVKISAPL
-407 SVHKEVYLYP
+407 SVHKEVYLFP

-439 DYINLLAFKTNEK
+439 DYINLLNFKNDEK
-452 LRQKW
+452 LRNKW
-457 GITPEMIFDPV
+457 GITEEMIFEPV
-468 HIIKLEGFSDL
+468 HIINLEGFSGL
-479 PAKDMVEKL
+479 AAKDVVEKL
-488 KIKSPNDEALL
+488 KIKSPKEKEKLQ
-499 KKAKE
+499 KAKE
-504 EVYTS
+504 EVYTQ

-522 GQLVKD
+522 GQPIKD
-528 VKDKVKE
+528 VKDKVKA
-535 DLIKSNEADTYFEP
+535 DLIQSGEADTYFEP

-557 GQECVVALVDQ
+557 GEECVVALVDQ
-568 WYLKYGEEEYKQFC
+568 WYLKYGEEQYKEFV
-582 LNHIKSKNFNPY
+582 LNHVRSDKFNPY
-594 SPSTLKGFEQVLG
+594 SSSTLKGFEQVIG

-616 TFGLGTHIPWDKQ
+616 TFGLGSHIPWDKQ

-644 YTIANYLHEDIYGLK
+644 YTIANYLHEDIYGLH

-671 EVLDYVFLGKEFDF
+671 EVFDYIFLGKELDF
-685 SKTKIPEKVLK
+685 SKTQIPEKVLK
-696 EMRNSFTY
+696 EIRNSFTY

-733 DKNEDMMTRGYFC
+733 DKNPDYMTRGYFC

-767 NDLIET
+767 NDLIDNY
-773 FGCDAS
+773 GCDAS

-789 LDDANYLREISNTS
+789 LDDANFLREISNLS
-803 INRLYSLENF
+803 VNRLYSFENF
-813 VKILVNDVWGKMPDL
+813 IKILVNEVWNKIPDF

-836 IKLDGLFD
+836 IKLDNLFD

-853 LITQTKQSYDEM
+853 LIKQATQAYEEM

-870 LKYALYEMINAR
+870 LKFAFYEMINAK

-896 NPTLMVKFLR
+896 NPVLMVRFLKT
-906 IFFIMNNPIIPHFT
+906 FFIMNNPIIPHFT
-920 EYMYVTYLNPLF
+920 EYMYITYLNPIF
-932 EKNGLTDKKM
+932 EKSGLDSKKM
-942 DFLCRAKF
+942 EFLCRAKF
-950 PEATSEVDTKLFE
+950 PTPSSEVDTKLFE

-971 LQGIRDAANKKAG
+971 IQGIRDTASKKV

-989 DEEDKNEKKEV
+989 EEKNEKKEI
-1000 KIKVLYAKEYTPM
+1000 KIKVYYAKEYTPM

-1027 ESNKITSLDEKGGP
+1027 ENNKITSLDEKGAP
-1041 LYKNQILA
+1041 LYKNEILS
-1049 DDKIDKNSKKN
+1049 DEKIDKNSKKN

-1068 AKEVETYGQDA
+1068 AKEVESLGKEA
-1079 LKEELQFNEEEVLK
+1079 LNEQLQFNEEEVLK
-1093 NNVDLFKK
+1093 NNIELFKK
-1101 LTGVKEIEFVEYDE
+1101 LSGVKDIEFTEYDE
-1115 KNKPKGC
+1115 KNKPKGM
-1122 KDTALPG
+1122 KDNAIPG
-1129 RPLYVQA
+1129 KPIYVQE

>member
-1 MTEEGKK
+1 MQSKDKEQKPEEA
-8 QKGEEGKSGS
+8 KGSN

-23 REIELARQ
+23 REIELSRQ
-31 RLWKE
+31 KAWKE
-36 NHLFEVDA
+36 NHVFEADA
-44 EENWNSKYD
+44 EEDWPSKYD
-53 LETKNKKK
+53 FETKNKKK

-84 KAEFQSRYQRLL
+84 KAEFQSRYQRLQ

-118 KVAKEFKED
+118 RVAKEFKED
-127 PDVIKHAH
+127 PDTVAH
-135 EKLLKRKKEDEE
+135 IREKME
-147 KRKKEEEEKKAKEKE
+147 KKKEEA
-162 QGNKK
+162 KK
-167 NKKDKKEKK
+167 NKEDKKGKK
-176 DKKDEKEKQEKKPDP
+176 DKKDEKSEKEKKAP
-191 MTQVEILIGVGV
+191 MTQVEILKEVGV
-203 ADEDLHKFADPEFWL
+203 ADEDLHKFAEPEFWL
-218 EYFPPYSKLDLENLG
+218 EYFPPYAKADLEKLG
-233 INIDF
+233 INADF

-243 TTEKQKYYDKFVEW
+243 TTEKQKYYDKFVQW
-257 HMTKLKEH
+257 HMLKLKQH
-265 NFVAFGKRNAVFSM
+265 DFVAFGKRNAIFSM

-308 LDGDRVPEKVK
+308 LDGDKVPESIK
-319 KLLSEKKDI
+319 KLLSENKNI

-353 YGLYEMANG
+353 YGFYEMANG

-377 QEKTKEPKK
+377 QEKTKIPKK
-386 AVPLV
+386 AEPLLK
-391 TIKGE
+391 IKGE
-396 ELIGAKITAPL
+396 ELIGVKISAPL
-407 SVHKEVYLYP
+407 SVHKEVYLFP

-439 DYINLLAFKTNEK
+439 DYINLLNFKNDEK
-452 LRQKW
+452 LRNKW
-457 GITPEMIFDPV
+457 GITEEMIFEPV
-468 HIIKLEGFSDL
+468 HIINLEGFSGL
-479 PAKDMVEKL
+479 AAKDVVEKL
-488 KIKSPNDEALL
+488 KIKSPKEKEKLQ
-499 KKAKE
+499 KAKE
-504 EVYTS
+504 EVYTQ

-522 GQLVKD
+522 GQLIKD
-528 VKDKVKE
+528 VKDKVKA
-535 DLIKSNEADTYFEP
+535 DLIQSGEADTYFEP

-557 GQECVVALVDQ
+557 GEECVVALVDQ
-568 WYLKYGEEEYKQFC
+568 WYLKYGEEQYKEFV
-582 LNHIKSKNFNPY
+582 LNHVRSDKFNPY
-594 SPSTLKGFEQVLG
+594 SSSTLKGFEQVIG

-616 TFGLGTHIPWDKQ
+616 TFGLGSHIPWDKQ

-644 YTIANYLHEDIYGLK
+644 YTIANYLHEDIYGLH

-671 EVLDYVFLGKEFDF
+671 EVFDYIFLGKELDF
-685 SKTKIPEKVLK
+685 SKTQIPEKVLK
-696 EMRNSFTY
+696 EIRNSFTY

-733 DKNEDMMTRGYFC
+733 DKNPDYMTRGYFC

-767 NDLIET
+767 NDLIDNY
-773 FGCDAS
+773 GCDAS

-789 LDDANYLREISNTS
+789 LDDANFLREISNLS
-803 INRLYSLENF
+803 VNRLYSFENF
-813 VKILVNDVWGKMPDL
+813 IKILVNEVWNKIPDF

-836 IKLDGLFD
+836 IKLDNLFD

-853 LITQTKQSYDEM
+853 LIKQATQAYEEM

-870 LKYALYEMINAR
+870 LKYAFYEMINAK

-896 NPTLMVKFLR
+896 NPVLMVRFLK

-920 EYMYVTYLNPLF
+920 EYMYITYLNAIF
-932 EKNGLTDKKM
+932 EKSGLDSKKM
-942 DFLCRAKF
+942 EFLCRAKF
-950 PEATSEVDTKLFE
+950 PTPSSEVDTKLFE

-971 LQGIRDAANKKAG
+971 IQGIRDTASKKV

-989 DEEDKNEKKEV
+989 EEKNEKKEI
-1000 KIKVLYAKEYTPM
+1000 KIKVYYAKEYTPM

-1027 ESNKITSLDEKGGP
+1027 ENNKITSLDEKGAP
-1041 LYKNQILA
+1041 LYKNEILS
-1049 DDKIDKNSKKN
+1049 DEKIDKNSKKN

-1068 AKEVETYGQDA
+1068 AKEVESLGKEA
-1079 LKEELQFNEEEVLK
+1079 LNEQLQFNEEEVLK
-1093 NNVDLFKK
+1093 NNIELFKK
-1101 LTGVKEIEFVEYDE
+1101 LSGVKDIEFTEYDE
-1115 KNKPKGC
+1115 KNKPKGM
-1122 KDTALPG
+1122 KDNAIPG
-1129 RPLYVQA
+1129 KPIYVQE

>member
-1 MTEEGKK
+1 MQGKE
-8 QKGEEGKSGS
+8 QKGEEAKGGN

-23 REIELARQ
+23 REIEVARQ
-31 RLWKE
+31 KLWKE
-36 NHLFEVDA
+36 NHVFEADA
-44 EENWNSKYD
+44 EEDWKSKYD
-53 LETKNKKK
+53 FDTKNNKK

-69 YMNGRLHLGHAFSLS
+69 YMNGRLHLGHGFSLS

-118 KVAKEFKED
+118 KVAKEFKDD
-127 PDVIKHAH
+127 PDCVKHAN
-135 EKLLKRKKEDEE
+135 EKIKK
-147 KRKKEEEEKKAKEKE
+147 KKEEEKKNKEKDQKGKKNDKKDDKEKKA
-162 QGNKK
+162 
-167 NKKDKKEKK
+167 
-176 DKKDEKEKQEKKPDP
+176 P
-191 MTQVEILIGVGV
+191 MTQVEILKELGV
-203 ADEDLHKFADPEFWL
+203 ADEDIHKFADPEFWL
-218 EYFPPYSKLDLENLG
+218 DYFPPYAKSDLEKLG

-243 TTEKQKYYDKFVEW
+243 TTEKQKYYDKFVQW
-257 HMTKLKEH
+257 HMLKLKEH
-265 NFVAFGKRNAVFSM
+265 DFVAFGKRNAIFSM

-308 LDGDRVPEKVK
+308 LDGEKVPEKIK
-319 KLLSEKKDI
+319 KILAEKKDI

-386 AVPLV
+386 AEPLCKL
-391 TIKGE
+391 KGE
-396 ELIGAKITAPL
+396 ELIGAKISAPL
-407 SVHKEVYLYP
+407 SIYKEVYLFP

-439 DYINLLAFKTNEK
+439 DYINLLNFKNDEK
-452 LRQKW
+452 LRKKW

-468 HIIKLEGFSDL
+468 HIITLEGFSGL
-479 PAKDMVEKL
+479 AAKDMVEKL
-488 KIKSPNDEALL
+488 QIKSPKDKDKLQ
-499 KKAKE
+499 KAKE
-504 EVYTS
+504 EVYTA

-522 GQLVKD
+522 GQPVKD
-528 VKDKVKE
+528 VKDKVKS
-535 DLIKSNEADTYFEP
+535 DLIKNGEADTYFEP
-549 EGLVKNRI
+549 EGLVKNRV
-557 GQECVVALVDQ
+557 GEECVVALVDQ
-568 WYLKYGEEEYKQFC
+568 WYLKYGEEQYKEFC
-582 LNHIKSKNFNPY
+582 LNHVRSNKFNPY

-616 TFGLGTHIPWDKQ
+616 TFGLGSHIPWDKQ

-644 YTIANYLHEDIYGLK
+644 YTIANYLHKDIYGLE
-659 PKNGILPEMLTE
+659 PNNGILPEMLTE
-671 EVLDYVFLGKEFDF
+671 EVFDYIFLGKELDF

-696 EMRNSFTY
+696 DMRNSFTY

-733 DKNEDMMTRGYFC
+733 DKNQDYMTRGYFC

-754 EKMAKSKGNFLTI
+754 EKMSKLKGNFLTVS
-767 NDLIET
+767 DLIENY
-773 FGCDAS
+773 GCDAS
-779 RITLADCGDT
+779 RITFADCGDT
-789 LDDANYLREISNTS
+789 LDDANFLREISNLS
-803 INRLYSLENF
+803 VNRLYSFENF
-813 VKILVNDVWGKMPDL
+813 VKILVNEVWSKVPDF
-828 KITDPDGE
+828 KINDPDGE

-853 LITQTKQSYDEM
+853 LITQAKKSYDEM

-870 LKYALYEMINAR
+870 LKYGFYEMINAK

-896 NPTLMVKFLR
+896 NPTLMVRFLKT
-906 IFFIMNNPIIPHFT
+906 FFIMINPIIPHFT
-920 EYMYVTYLNPLF
+920 EYMYVTYLNPIF
-932 EKNGLTDKKM
+932 EKSGLSDKKM
-942 DFLCRAKF
+942 EFLCKARF
-950 PEATSEVDTKLFE
+950 PSPTAEIDTKLFE
-963 YNKYMNKV
+963 YNKYVNKV
-971 LQGIRDAANKKAG
+971 VQGIRDAATKKAG

-989 DEEDKNEKKEV
+989 GGEDKNEKKEIKV
-1000 KIKVLYAKEYTPM
+1000 KVLYAKEYTPM

-1027 ESNKITSLDEKGGP
+1027 ENNKITSLDEKGSP
-1041 LYKNQILA
+1041 LYKNEILSDA
-1049 DDKIDKNSKKN
+1049 NIDKNSKKN

-1068 AKEVETYGQDA
+1068 AKEVEAYGKEA
-1079 LKEELQFNEEEVLK
+1079 LNEELQFNEEEVLK
-1093 NNVDLFKK
+1093 NNADLLKK
-1101 LTGVKEIEFVEYDE
+1101 LTGLKEIEFVEYDE
-1115 KNKPKGC
+1115 KHKPKGC
-1122 KDTALPG
+1122 KDTAMPG
-1129 RPLYVQA
+1129 KPLYIQE

>member
-1 MTEEGKK
+1 MQSKDKEQKPEEA
-8 QKGEEGKSGS
+8 KGSN

-23 REIELARQ
+23 REIELSRQ
-31 RLWKE
+31 KAWKE
-36 NHLFEVDA
+36 NHVFEADA
-44 EENWNSKYD
+44 EEDWPSKYD
-53 LETKNKKK
+53 FETKNKKK

-84 KAEFQSRYQRLL
+84 KAEFQSRYQRLQ

-118 KVAKEFKED
+118 RVAKEFKED
-127 PDVIKHAH
+127 PDTVAH
-135 EKLLKRKKEDEE
+135 IREKME
-147 KRKKEEEEKKAKEKE
+147 KKKEEA
-162 QGNKK
+162 KK
-167 NKKDKKEKK
+167 NKEDKKGKK
-176 DKKDEKEKQEKKPDP
+176 DKKDEKSEKEKKAP
-191 MTQVEILIGVGV
+191 MTQVEILKEVGV
-203 ADEDLHKFADPEFWL
+203 ADEDLHKFAEPEFWL
-218 EYFPPYSKLDLENLG
+218 EYFPPYAKADLEKLG
-233 INIDF
+233 INADF

-243 TTEKQKYYDKFVEW
+243 TTEKQKYYDNFVQW
-257 HMTKLKEH
+257 HMLKLKQH
-265 NFVAFGKRNAVFSM
+265 DFVAFGKRNAIFSM

-308 LDGDRVPEKVK
+308 LDGDKVPESIK
-319 KLLSEKKDI
+319 KLLSENKNI

-353 YGLYEMANG
+353 YGFYEMANG

-377 QEKTKEPKK
+377 QEKTKIPKK
-386 AVPLV
+386 AEPLLK
-391 TIKGE
+391 IKGE
-396 ELIGAKITAPL
+396 ELIGVKISAPL
-407 SVHKEVYLYP
+407 SVHKEVYLFP

-439 DYINLLAFKTNEK
+439 DYINLLNFKNDEK
-452 LRQKW
+452 LRNKW
-457 GITPEMIFDPV
+457 GITEEMIFEPV
-468 HIIKLEGFSDL
+468 HIINLEGFSGL
-479 PAKDMVEKL
+479 AAKDVVEKL
-488 KIKSPNDEALL
+488 KIKSPKEKEKLQ
-499 KKAKE
+499 KAKE
-504 EVYTS
+504 EVYTQ

-522 GQLVKD
+522 GQPIKD
-528 VKDKVKE
+528 VKDKVKA
-535 DLIKSNEADTYFEP
+535 DLIQSGEADTYFEP

-557 GQECVVALVDQ
+557 GEECVVALVDQ
-568 WYLKYGEEEYKQFC
+568 WYLKYGEEQYKEFV
-582 LNHIKSKNFNPY
+582 LNHVRSDKFNPY
-594 SPSTLKGFEQVLG
+594 SSSTLKGFEQVIG

-616 TFGLGTHIPWDKQ
+616 TFGLGSHIPWDKQ

-644 YTIANYLHEDIYGLK
+644 YTIANYLHEDIYGLH

-671 EVLDYVFLGKEFDF
+671 EVFDYIFLGKELDF
-685 SKTKIPEKVLK
+685 SKTQIPEKVLK
-696 EMRNSFTY
+696 EIRNSFTY

-733 DKNEDMMTRGYFC
+733 DKNPDYMTRGYFC

-767 NDLIET
+767 NDLIDNY
-773 FGCDAS
+773 GCDAS

-789 LDDANYLREISNTS
+789 LDDANFLREISNLS
-803 INRLYSLENF
+803 VNRLYSFENF
-813 VKILVNDVWGKMPDL
+813 IKILVNEVWNKIPDF

-836 IKLDGLFD
+836 IKLDNLFD

-853 LITQTKQSYDEM
+853 LIKQATQAYEEM

-870 LKYALYEMINAR
+870 LKFAFYEMINAK

-896 NPTLMVKFLR
+896 NPVLMVRFLKT
-906 IFFIMNNPIIPHFT
+906 FFIMNNPIIPHFT
-920 EYMYVTYLNPLF
+920 EYMYITYLNPIF
-932 EKNGLTDKKM
+932 EKSGLDSKKM
-942 DFLCRAKF
+942 EFLCRAKF
-950 PEATSEVDTKLFE
+950 PTPSSEVDTKLFE

-971 LQGIRDAANKKAG
+971 IQGIRDTASKKV

-989 DEEDKNEKKEV
+989 EEKNEKKEI
-1000 KIKVLYAKEYTPM
+1000 KIKVYYAKEYTPM

-1027 ESNKITSLDEKGGP
+1027 ENNKITSLDEKGAP
-1041 LYKNQILA
+1041 LYKNEILS
-1049 DDKIDKNSKKN
+1049 DEKIDKNSKKN

-1068 AKEVETYGQDA
+1068 AKEVESLGKEA
-1079 LKEELQFNEEEVLK
+1079 LNEQLQFNEEEVLK
-1093 NNVDLFKK
+1093 NNIELFKK
-1101 LTGVKEIEFVEYDE
+1101 LSGVKDIEFTEYDE
-1115 KNKPKGC
+1115 KNKPKGM
-1122 KDTALPG
+1122 KDNAIPG
-1129 RPLYVQA
+1129 KPIYVQE

>member
-1 MTEEGKK
+1 MQSKDKEQKPEEA
-8 QKGEEGKSGS
+8 KGSN

-23 REIELARQ
+23 REIELSRQ
-31 RLWKE
+31 KAWKE
-36 NHLFEVDA
+36 NHVFEADA
-44 EENWNSKYD
+44 EEDWPSKYD
-53 LETKNKKK
+53 FETKNKKK

-84 KAEFQSRYQRLL
+84 KAEFQSRYQRLQ

-118 KVAKEFKED
+118 RVAKEFKED
-127 PDVIKHAH
+127 PDTVAH
-135 EKLLKRKKEDEE
+135 IREKME
-147 KRKKEEEEKKAKEKE
+147 KKKEEA
-162 QGNKK
+162 KK
-167 NKKDKKEKK
+167 NKEDKKGKK
-176 DKKDEKEKQEKKPDP
+176 DKKDEKSEKEKKAP
-191 MTQVEILIGVGV
+191 MTQVEILKEVGV
-203 ADEDLHKFADPEFWL
+203 ADEDLHKFAEPEFWL
-218 EYFPPYSKLDLENLG
+218 EYFPPYAKADLEKLG
-233 INIDF
+233 INADF

-243 TTEKQKYYDKFVEW
+243 TTEKQKYYDKFVQW
-257 HMTKLKEH
+257 HMLKLKQH
-265 NFVAFGKRNAVFSM
+265 DFVAFGKRNAIFSM

-308 LDGDRVPEKVK
+308 LDGDKVPESIK
-319 KLLSEKKDI
+319 KLLSENKNI

-353 YGLYEMANG
+353 YGFYEMANG

-377 QEKTKEPKK
+377 QEKTKIPKK
-386 AVPLV
+386 PEPLLK
-391 TIKGE
+391 IKGE
-396 ELIGAKITAPL
+396 ELIGVKISAPL
-407 SVHKEVYLYP
+407 SVHKEVYLFP

-439 DYINLLAFKTNEK
+439 DYINLLNFKNDEK
-452 LRQKW
+452 LRNKW
-457 GITPEMIFDPV
+457 GITEEMIFEPV
-468 HIIKLEGFSDL
+468 HIINLEGFSGL
-479 PAKDMVEKL
+479 AAKDVVEKL
-488 KIKSPNDEALL
+488 KIKSPKEKEKLQ
-499 KKAKE
+499 KAKE
-504 EVYTS
+504 EVYTQ

-522 GQLVKD
+522 GQPIKD
-528 VKDKVKE
+528 VKDKVKA
-535 DLIKSNEADTYFEP
+535 DLIQSGEADTYFEP

-557 GQECVVALVDQ
+557 GEECVVALVDQ
-568 WYLKYGEEEYKQFC
+568 WYLKYGEEQYKEFV
-582 LNHIKSKNFNPY
+582 LNHVRSDKFNPY
-594 SPSTLKGFEQVLG
+594 SSSTLKGFEQVIG

-616 TFGLGTHIPWDKQ
+616 TFGLGSHIPWDKQ

-644 YTIANYLHEDIYGLK
+644 YTIANYLHEDIYGLH

-671 EVLDYVFLGKEFDF
+671 EVFDYIFLGKELDF
-685 SKTKIPEKVLK
+685 SKTQIPEKVLK
-696 EMRNSFTY
+696 EIRNSFTY

-733 DKNEDMMTRGYFC
+733 DKNPDYMTRGYFC

-767 NDLIET
+767 NDLIDNY
-773 FGCDAS
+773 GCDAS

-789 LDDANYLREISNTS
+789 LDDANFLREISNLS
-803 INRLYSLENF
+803 VNRLYSFENF
-813 VKILVNDVWGKMPDL
+813 IKILVNEVWNKIPDF

-836 IKLDGLFD
+836 IKLDNLFD

-853 LITQTKQSYDEM
+853 LIKQATQAYEEM

-870 LKYALYEMINAR
+870 LKFAFYEMINAK

-896 NPTLMVKFLR
+896 NPVLMVRFLK

-920 EYMYVTYLNPLF
+920 EYMYITYLNPIF
-932 EKNGLTDKKM
+932 EKSGLDSKKM
-942 DFLCRAKF
+942 EFLCRAKF
-950 PEATSEVDTKLFE
+950 PTPSSEVDTKLFE

-971 LQGIRDAANKKAG
+971 IQGIRDTASKKV

-989 DEEDKNEKKEV
+989 EEKNEKKEI
-1000 KIKVLYAKEYTPM
+1000 KIKVYYAKEYTPM

-1027 ESNKITSLDEKGGP
+1027 ENNKITSLDEKGAP
-1041 LYKNQILA
+1041 LYKNEILS
-1049 DDKIDKNSKKN
+1049 DEKIDKNSKKN

-1068 AKEVETYGQDA
+1068 AKEVESLGKEA
-1079 LKEELQFNEEEVLK
+1079 LNEQLQFNEEEVLK
-1093 NNVDLFKK
+1093 NNVELFKK
-1101 LTGVKEIEFVEYDE
+1101 LTGI
-1115 KNKPKGC
+1115 
-1122 KDTALPG
+1122 
-1129 RPLYVQA
+1129 

>member
-1 MTEEGKK
+1 MQSKDKEQKPEEA
-8 QKGEEGKSGS
+8 KGSN

-23 REIELARQ
+23 REIELSRQ
-31 RLWKE
+31 KAWKE
-36 NHLFEVDA
+36 NHVFEADA
-44 EENWNSKYD
+44 EEDWPSKYD
-53 LETKNKKK
+53 FETKNKKK

-84 KAEFQSRYQRLL
+84 KAEFQSRYQRLQ

-118 KVAKEFKED
+118 RVAKEFKED
-127 PDVIKHAH
+127 PDTVAH
-135 EKLLKRKKEDEE
+135 IREKME
-147 KRKKEEEEKKAKEKE
+147 KKKEEA
-162 QGNKK
+162 KK
-167 NKKDKKEKK
+167 NKEDKKGKK
-176 DKKDEKEKQEKKPDP
+176 DKKDEKSEKEKKAP
-191 MTQVEILIGVGV
+191 MTQVEILKEVGV
-203 ADEDLHKFADPEFWL
+203 ADEDLHKFAEPEFWL
-218 EYFPPYSKLDLENLG
+218 EYFPPYAKADLEKLG
-233 INIDF
+233 INADF

-243 TTEKQKYYDKFVEW
+243 TTEKQKYYDKFVQW
-257 HMTKLKEH
+257 HMLKLKQH
-265 NFVAFGKRNAVFSM
+265 DFVAFGKRNAIFSM

-308 LDGDRVPEKVK
+308 LDGDKVPESIK
-319 KLLSEKKDI
+319 KLLSENKNI

-353 YGLYEMANG
+353 YGFYEMANG

-377 QEKTKEPKK
+377 QEKTKIPKK
-386 AVPLV
+386 AEPLLK
-391 TIKGE
+391 IKGE
-396 ELIGAKITAPL
+396 ELIGVKISAPL
-407 SVHKEVYLYP
+407 SVHKEVYLFP

-439 DYINLLAFKTNEK
+439 DYINLLNFKNDEK
-452 LRQKW
+452 LRNKW
-457 GITPEMIFDPV
+457 GITEEMIFEPV
-468 HIIKLEGFSDL
+468 HIINLEGFSGL
-479 PAKDMVEKL
+479 AAKDVVEKL
-488 KIKSPNDEALL
+488 KIKSPKEKEKLQ
-499 KKAKE
+499 KAKE
-504 EVYTS
+504 EVYTQ

-522 GQLVKD
+522 GQPIKD
-528 VKDKVKE
+528 VKDKVKA
-535 DLIKSNEADTYFEP
+535 DLIQSGEADTYFEP

-557 GQECVVALVDQ
+557 GEECVVALVDQ
-568 WYLKYGEEEYKQFC
+568 WYLKYGEEQYKEFV
-582 LNHIKSKNFNPY
+582 LNHVRSDKFNPY
-594 SPSTLKGFEQVLG
+594 SSSTLKGFEQVIG

-616 TFGLGTHIPWDKQ
+616 TFGLGSHIPWDKQ

-644 YTIANYLHEDIYGLK
+644 YTIANYLHEDIYGLH

-671 EVLDYVFLGKEFDF
+671 EVFDYIFLGKELDF
-685 SKTKIPEKVLK
+685 SKTQIPEKLLK
-696 EMRNSFTY
+696 EIRNSFTY

-733 DKNEDMMTRGYFC
+733 DKNPDYMTRGYFC

-767 NDLIET
+767 NDLIDNY
-773 FGCDAS
+773 GCDAS

-789 LDDANYLREISNTS
+789 LDDANFLREISNLS
-803 INRLYSLENF
+803 VNRLYSFENF
-813 VKILVNDVWGKMPDL
+813 IKILVNEVWNKIPDF

-836 IKLDGLFD
+836 IKLDNLFD

-853 LITQTKQSYDEM
+853 LIKQATQAYEEM

-870 LKYALYEMINAR
+870 LKYAFYEMINAK

-896 NPTLMVKFLR
+896 NPVLMVRFLK

-920 EYMYVTYLNPLF
+920 EYMYITYLNPIF
-932 EKNGLTDKKM
+932 EKSGLDSKKM
-942 DFLCRAKF
+942 EFLCRAKF
-950 PEATSEVDTKLFE
+950 PTPSSEVDTKLFE

-971 LQGIRDAANKKAG
+971 IQGIRDTASKKV

-989 DEEDKNEKKEV
+989 EEKNEKKEI
-1000 KIKVLYAKEYTPM
+1000 KIKVYYAKEYTPM

-1027 ESNKITSLDEKGGP
+1027 ENNKITSLDEKGAP
-1041 LYKNQILA
+1041 LYKNEILS
-1049 DDKIDKNSKKN
+1049 DEKIDKNSKKN

-1068 AKEVETYGQDA
+1068 AKEVESLGKEA
-1079 LKEELQFNEEEVLK
+1079 LNEQLQFNEEEVLK
-1093 NNVDLFKK
+1093 NNIELFKK
-1101 LTGVKEIEFVEYDE
+1101 LSGVKDIEFTEYDE
-1115 KNKPKGC
+1115 KNKPKGM
-1122 KDTALPG
+1122 KDNAIPG
-1129 RPLYVQA
+1129 KPIYVQE